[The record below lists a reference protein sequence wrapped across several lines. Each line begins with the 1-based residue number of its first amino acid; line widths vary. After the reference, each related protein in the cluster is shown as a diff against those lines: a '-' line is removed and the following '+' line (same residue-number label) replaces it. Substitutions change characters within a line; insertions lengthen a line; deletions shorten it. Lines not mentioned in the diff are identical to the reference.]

1 MESYQPQVNMT
12 DSLKQKLQLFISCRK
27 LRDLDY
33 ISKSDPFVEVYLKND
48 ERSSWILVGKTETIQ
63 NNLNPDFSTPI
74 IIDYFFEKTQ
84 DIRFEVWDQDPSRK
98 EKQGSH
104 TTKVAHLLGARDQT
118 YFAALS
124 KSEKSKK
131 NCGSIFVT
139 TDAVKDTNKSV
150 IINLQCSGLKSK
162 KEFFGLINTNHP
174 FLEIKRCRTREPTME
189 NAKNAIKVYT
199 SKVLKPTLNPSFD
212 LGEISLDKLCN
223 SDIDLPLLFQVWSY
237 QKSGKHRIYGTVQ
250 GSVREMIDQ
259 ICENHQIIKRQGNPY
274 GTMTFSRFD
283 LIEKPTMVDYLRSG
297 WKISLSVAIDFTASN
312 GELSDPNSLHFID
325 PHNPSKMTQ
334 YEQAIYNIG
343 NILEPY
349 DSDKKF
355 PIFGFGAKPRFCGIE
370 QVSHCFH
377 LNGQENPE
385 VEGVQGILEAYRN
398 AMYGGIGLYGPTNFT
413 PCLQAMTN
421 FIKDR
426 VSLCEYNIMLYIT
439 DGAIT
444 DMDETIEEIVRASY
458 LPMSIII
465 VGVGT
470 ANFSRME
477 ALDSDGQLLRD
488 KFGNYSVRDIV
499 QFVEFN
505 NYSNDISYLHED
517 VLREVPGQLVSY
529 MANNNIAPN
538 PISHV
543 IPS

>member
-1 MESYQPQVNMT
+1 MEAYQPQANIEN
-12 DSLKQKLQLFISCRK
+12 SLKQKLQLFISCRK
-27 LRDLDY
+27 LKDLDI

-48 ERSSWILVGKTETIQ
+48 ERSSWMLVGKTETIQ

-74 IIDYFFEKTQ
+74 ILDYFFEKTQ
-84 DIRFEVWDQDPSRK
+84 DIRFEVYDQDPTRK
-98 EKQGSH
+98 EEQGMN
-104 TTKVAHLLGARDQT
+104 TTKVANLLGAKNQT
-118 YFAALS
+118 YYAPLLLS
-124 KSEKSKK
+124 NGSKK
-131 NCGSIFVT
+131 NRGSIVVN
-139 TDAVKDTNKSV
+139 TDAVKDSNKSV
-150 IINLQCSGLKSK
+150 VISLECSKLKSK
-162 KEFFGLINTNHP
+162 KEFFGLVSTNHP
-174 FLEIKRCRTREPTME
+174 FLEIKRCRTREVTTDDI
-189 NAKNAIKVYT
+189 KNAIKVYT
-199 SKVLKPTLNPSFD
+199 SPVLKPTLNPVFN

-223 SDIDLPLLFQVWSY
+223 NDIDLPLLFQVWSY
-237 QKSGKHRIYGTVQ
+237 RKSGKHRIYGTVQ
-250 GSVREMIDQ
+250 GSVRQMVDQ
-259 ICENHQIIKRQGNPY
+259 VGVEHSIIKKQGNPY

-283 LIEKPTMVDYLRSG
+283 YIEKPTMVDYLRSG

-312 GELSDPNSLHFID
+312 GELSESSSLHYI
-325 PHNPSKMTQ
+325 NPNNPAKMTP
-334 YEQAIYNIG
+334 YEEAIYNVG

-349 DSDKKF
+349 DSDRMF
-355 PIFGFGAKPRFCGIE
+355 PVFGFGAKPRFCGIQ

-421 FIKDR
+421 FIKER
-426 VSLCEYNIMLYIT
+426 LSMTEYHIMLYIT

-444 DMDETIEEIVRASY
+444 DMKETIAEIVKASH

-477 ALDSDGQLLRD
+477 DLDSDGQMLRD
-488 KFGNYSVRDIV
+488 GYGNYASRDIV

-505 NYSNDISYLHED
+505 NYSSDISYLHED
-517 VLREVPGQLVSY
+517 VLREVPGQLVGY
-529 MANNNIAPN
+529 MMNNGIAPN
-538 PISHV
+538 PLTHEEY
-543 IPS
+543 